1 MPRLKPIGLTNRV
14 RMLDDIRGKIKYGM
28 ERNHIESQKRLA
40 EKTRIDPST
49 LSRHLRDLEKMSVK
63 ELLDIC
69 DQTGL
74 EFSIRSKGYDI

>member
-28 ERNHIESQKRLA
+28 ERNHIGSQKRLA
-40 EKTRIDPST
+40 EKAKIDPST
-49 LSRHLRDLEKMSVK
+49 LSRHLNDLEKMTLK
-63 ELLDIC
+63 ELLSIC